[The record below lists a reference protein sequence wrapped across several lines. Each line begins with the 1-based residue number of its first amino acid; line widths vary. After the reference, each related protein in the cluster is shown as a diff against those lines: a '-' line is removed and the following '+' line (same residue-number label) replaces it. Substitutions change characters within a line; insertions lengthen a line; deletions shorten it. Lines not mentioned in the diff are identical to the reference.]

1 MITEISNYGITL
13 RRLTEDKIEMVR
25 NWRNDPKIQ
34 KFMDFKDYITPDMQL
49 SWFKKI
55 DNENNY
61 YFIIL
66 WQNKEVGLINVKNI
80 DFINKTGETGIFIYD
95 DDCLDSDVALRASL
109 CRDDFIWDVL
119 KLEKLYIHIMKDN
132 IRAIKYNLLRGF
144 YLDQGQE
151 NKIKQRYIITK
162 MEAKNN
168 KRMNQFKKIFNK

>member
-66 WQNKEVGLINVKNI
+66 WQNKEVGLINVKDI